1 MPEKVFYTVYANLQ
15 CESVSSVL
23 GPTNKY
29 RNVNDA
35 QYRIRNTMLQKGITF
50 DRLHHIET
58 LGFMLYS
65 IRIARMDK
73 KWTAHEANRARQ
85 LVA

>member
-1 MPEKVFYTVYANLQ
+1 MHEKVFYTVYANLH
-15 CESVSSVL
+15 CESISSVL

-29 RNVNDA
+29 RNVNEA
-35 QYRIRNTMLQKGITF
+35 QYRIRCSMLQKGITF
-50 DRLHHIET
+50 DRLRHIET

-73 KWTAHEANRARQ
+73 KWAAHEANRARQ
-85 LVA
+85 LVV